1 MKIKKINNK
10 NKIQINKILNKYPI
24 KIWFMTIKKISKKNH
39 NKIIRYY
46 ILVNSKLMIKIKKN

>member
-24 KIWFMTIKKISKKNH
+24 KIWFMTIKKFRR
-39 NKIIRYY
+39 KII
-46 ILVNSKLMIKIKKN
+46 IK